1 MLERKIHSRKIK
13 LQKNVKFSYRSHGY
27 SESSPVGYCEQVLR
41 IANQFSLA
49 NMQDML
55 ANNYIYNG
63 MLGATQVQGNQ
74 RLMFLN
80 HWYCGPALR
89 ATIHTI
95 LFVSIPAT
103 RPQAVHR
110 P

>member
-1 MLERKIHSRKIK
+1 MLDVREKNPI
-13 LQKNVKFSYRSHGY
+13 QKNKVTKKTLNSHRSHGY
-27 SESSPVGYCEQVLR
+27 SESSPIGYCEQVLR

-55 ANNYIYNG
+55 ENNYIYNS

-80 HWYCGPALR
+80 HWYCGPACTGVTGVR
-89 ATIHTI
+89 KGFIRH
-95 LFVSIPAT
+95 
-103 RPQAVHR
+103 
-110 P
+110 